1 MGWLKQQ
8 TFSYRGWDVQD
19 HGVAESVSGESSLA
33 GLQMA
38 VFWLYPHME
47 SRENSKLALIPL
59 WGLHHYVL
67 ITSQTSKHHHIG
79 D

>member
-59 WGLHHYVL
+59 WGLHPYGL
-67 ITSQTSKHHHIG
+67 ITSQNSKHQHIG